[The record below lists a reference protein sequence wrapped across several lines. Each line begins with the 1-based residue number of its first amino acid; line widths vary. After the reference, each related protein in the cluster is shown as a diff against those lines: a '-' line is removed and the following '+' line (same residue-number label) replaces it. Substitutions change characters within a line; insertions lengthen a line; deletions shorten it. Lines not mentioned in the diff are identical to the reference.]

1 LAQVAGCC
9 AARRWAALADR
20 APIKLAGRVV
30 DTKGLNG
37 SNKAGDMGLASEDG
51 GGVPP
56 RADGPEPPVRASE
69 RLGLSLKKLPYL
81 VGPVAFT
88 VVIVLMRFG
97 YVAHVRWWVWLI
109 VLTGVTV
116 INVAVDRI
124 YQAHPTRFTL
134 NLRVICQV
142 AAITLVINLTGWGPV
157 LWAAYIFIALE
168 NMARAGSRVWRTMV
182 FWSLV
187 GMVLGQI
194 ALDLGWLQSE
204 LSDPAAASLTVMGG
218 FVLYFV
224 IHLAGAIMEQNET
237 ALAQKEEAEAHL
249 RLSEDRFRSLI
260 QNSSDVTMILG
271 DAAEFRYVS
280 PAIKDLLQYEPDEL
294 FGRDSTEFVHPEDLH
309 IVRTLLGGEF
319 QSEPGTAT
327 LEFRMVRKDG
337 MARDVEAVVSNQT
350 SRPSVAGYVANIRD
364 ITERKKFEALLAHRA
379 LHDPLTGLANRQLI
393 LDRAGQMLERARRSG
408 VPMAALFIDLDN
420 FKDSNDSLG
429 HGAGD
434 KLLQM
439 VAGRLLGILRSGDT
453 VGRLGGDEFVI
464 LAEGVSFA
472 RGPEMI
478 GERVHEVLKP
488 AFHLPGADGMTITVS
503 ASIGIAVGNRPSAEE
518 LLRDADIALYR
529 AKEAGRNQSVLF
541 EHSMQSAAKER
552 LTLKTNLESALEHNQ
567 FTLVYH
573 PIFDLEGIQ
582 IQGAEALLRWQ
593 HPTRGTIEPDVFVP
607 VLEER
612 GLIMD
617 VGRWVLNESCRE
629 AAAWHAR
636 GHRVS
641 ISVNVSM
648 RQLESDQLLDD
659 VHDALATHD
668 LDPSLLI
675 LEVTESSLMRDSA
688 ATVARL
694 NLLKHL
700 GVKIAIDDFGTGYS
714 SLAYLR
720 QFPVDVLKID
730 RSFVADMSRSPDAE
744 ALVHTLVELGRT
756 LGLVTLAEGIE
767 THAQLEGLRAEHCD
781 QGQGFLYS
789 GPIDAGE
796 MAALLDTVRAA
807 RPALTTGTAP
817 GGAGAARPRSS
828 PPGRRHA
835 PVAGRSGPH

>member
-1 LAQVAGCC
+1 M
-9 AARRWAALADR
+9 ALATQDGVHD
-20 APIKLAGRVV
+20 ATAAGR
-30 DTKGLNG
+30 
-37 SNKAGDMGLASEDG
+37 
-51 GGVPP
+51 
-56 RADGPEPPVRASE
+56 PEPPFRASSAQRR
-69 RLGLSLKKLPYL
+69 RLTLTKLPYL
-81 VGPVAFT
+81 VGPVAFVL
-88 VVIVLMRFG
+88 VVVLMRFG
-97 YVAHVRWWVWLI
+97 YVAHVRWWVWLT
-109 VLTGVTV
+109 VLIGVTV

-124 YQAHPTRFTL
+124 YQAHPNAFTL
-134 NLRVICQV
+134 DFRVISQV
-142 AAITLVINLTGWGPV
+142 AAVTLVINLTGWGPV

-168 NMARAGSRVWRTMV
+168 NIARAGSRVWRATV
-182 FWSLV
+182 LWSLV
-187 GMVLGQI
+187 GMVIGQI
-194 ALDLGWLQSE
+194 CLDQGWLESQ
-204 LSDPAAASLTVMGG
+204 LTRTAAASLNVMGG

-224 IHLAGAIMEQNET
+224 IRMAGAMMDQNER
-237 ALAQKEEAEAHL
+237 AMAQKEEAEAHL

-271 DAAEFRYVS
+271 DSSEFRYVS
-280 PAIKDLLQYEPDEL
+280 PAVKDLLQYEPDEL
-294 FGRDSTEFVHPEDLH
+294 VGLISSGFVHPEDIDTVH
-309 IVRTLLGGEF
+309 TLLGTDF
-319 QSEPGTAT
+319 QSGPSTAT
-327 LEFRMVRKDG
+327 LEFRMIRRDG
-337 MARDVEAVVSNQT
+337 TARDVEAVVSNQT
-350 SRPSVAGYVANIRD
+350 DRPSVAGYVANIRD

-393 LDRAGQMLERARRSG
+393 LDRAQQMLVRARRTG

-439 VAGRLLGILRSGDT
+439 VAGRLMGILRSGDT

-464 LAEGVSFA
+464 LAEGVSFG

-478 GERVHEVLKP
+478 SERVHEVLKP
-488 AFHLPGADGMTITVS
+488 AFHIPGIDGLTITVS
-503 ASIGIAVGNRPSAEE
+503 ASIGIAVGDRPSAED

-529 AKEAGRNQSVLF
+529 AKGAGRDQSVLF

-552 LTLKTNLESALEHNQ
+552 LSLKSDLDGALARDE

-582 IQGAEALLRWQ
+582 IQGVEALIRWQ
-593 HPTRGTIEPDVFVP
+593 HPTRGTLEPDIFVP
-607 VLEER
+607 LLEER
-612 GLIMD
+612 DLIVD
-617 VGRWVLNESCRE
+617 VGRWVLCEACRE
-629 AAAWHAR
+629 AAVWHR
-636 GHRVS
+636 QGHRIS

-648 RQLESDQLLDD
+648 RQLGPDQLVEDD
-659 VHDALATHD
+659 REALLAYD
-668 LDPSLLI
+668 LDPALLI

-694 NLLKHL
+694 HLLKQL

-714 SLAYLR
+714 SLAYVR

-730 RSFVADMSRSPDAE
+730 RSFVADMTRSPDAA

-767 THAQLEGLRAEHCD
+767 THEQLEGLRREHCD

-789 GPIDAGE
+789 GPIDGTE
-796 MAALLDTVRAA
+796 MTALLDTAQA
-807 RPALTTGTAP
+807 GQPGTPAGI
-817 GGAGAARPRSS
+817 GGAPLATATTRSPRAGVGRAPSGGRAS
-828 PPGRRHA
+828 GRR
-835 PVAGRSGPH
+835 R